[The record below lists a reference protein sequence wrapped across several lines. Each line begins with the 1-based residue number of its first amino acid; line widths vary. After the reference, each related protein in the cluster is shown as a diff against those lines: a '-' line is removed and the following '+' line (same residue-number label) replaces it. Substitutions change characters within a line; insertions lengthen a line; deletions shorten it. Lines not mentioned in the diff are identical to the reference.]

1 MDGLITFIQRVGP
14 DLAEGV
20 VTTLYL
26 TIVALTVG
34 VILGLPAALARVYG
48 PPWLRKLAVAYIEL
62 FRGTPLLV
70 QLFVIYYGLPELG
83 LTFDRLPAAF
93 IALGMNSGAYQAE
106 YFRGAILSIS
116 SGQMMAAQSLGMSK
130 LKAVLFV
137 IVPQAFRL
145 ALPSWSNEAVSLVKV
160 TSIVYLIAVPD
171 LMTRAKILSSRF
183 FNPMET
189 YLTVAVF
196 YLAIIGVASW
206 VLNIIEKRSRIPG
219 LEMEQDA
226 R

>member
-1 MDGLITFIQRVGP
+1 MA
-14 DLAEGV
+14 AEV
-20 VTTLYL
+20 LSWASAIYTE
-26 TIVALTVG
+26 I
-34 VILGLPAALARVYG
+34 
-48 PPWLRKLAVAYIEL
+48 
-62 FRGTPLLV
+62 FRGTPVLV
-70 QLFVIYYGLPELG
+70 QLFIIYYGLPQFGITLPAYLAAFVTLG
-83 LTFDRLPAAF
+83 L
-93 IALGMNSGAYQAE
+93 NSAAYQAE
-106 YFRGAILSIS
+106 YFRGAIQSIS

-145 ALPSWSNEAVSLVKV
+145 ALASWSNEAVSLVKV

-171 LMTRAKILSSRF
+171 LMTKAKILSSRF

-189 YLTVAVF
+189 YLTAAVF
-196 YLAIIGVASW
+196 YLVIIGVASW
-206 VLNIIEKRSRIPG
+206 ALNTIEKRSRIPG